1 MHTPGGW
8 GCSSHPG
15 LHVHTHIHEHL
26 WVCTQVP
33 AHEYSLSLRLL
44 HTHPQMPKLPP
55 QCGYGHRPHMYR
67 NTHMRAHTR
76 LGMAHCVLPY
86 VHTGHPCSQAAC
98 LSPRLALAVLMED
111 CLLGWV
117 APQSAFGTLS
127 RPSAN
132 HVWVQQEQ
140 GLQVWTGRGW
150 RGPCPP
156 WGPRPLFCWYLLG
169 HHWVTLTCSPQL
181 SWSSYTGEHWA
192 ILDPKLWFLSPLSP
206 QKGTRDL

>member
-1 MHTPGGW
+1 MCTHTYMNICGSAHKYLRMNIHSLLGSSTHTPR
-8 GCSSHPG
+8 CPSS
-15 LHVHTHIHEHL
+15 LHSVDMVTDHTCTETLTCVHTH
-26 WVCTQVP
+26 
-33 AHEYSLSLRLL
+33 A
-44 HTHPQMPKLPP
+44 
-55 QCGYGHRPHMYR
+55 
-67 NTHMRAHTR
+67 